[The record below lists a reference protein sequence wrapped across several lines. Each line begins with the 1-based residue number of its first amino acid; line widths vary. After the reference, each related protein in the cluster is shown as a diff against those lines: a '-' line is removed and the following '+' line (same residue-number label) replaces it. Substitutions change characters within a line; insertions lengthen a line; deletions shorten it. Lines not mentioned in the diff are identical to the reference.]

1 MARHLITRPL
11 LLSTVMVALLG
22 ATSDDDPRRIGI
34 EVEAYRFELTLRDD
48 SDRIEGR
55 ATLWIGFT
63 RDGVGEVVLDLV
75 SEGADGRGMEV
86 RSVATAQRALDYA
99 HQDDLLTIR
108 LPEASGA
115 GEGIV
120 LTVDYG
126 GVPGAGLRIGPNKYG
141 ERTFFSDNWPNRARH
156 WLPTVD
162 HIAEKAT
169 SEFVV
174 TAPDHYQVV
183 SNGLI
188 VEETDLADGRRRTH
202 WRQSVPISPWLFT
215 LGVARFAVQHLDDF
229 DGRPI
234 QTWVYHQDRDAGFH
248 DFAVPTRHALAF
260 YDERV
265 GAYAYEKLANI
276 TSTATGGGMEAAT
289 AVMYNEAAVTGER
302 SVRWRNVIIHEVAHH
317 WFGNAVTESDWDDI
331 WLSEGF
337 ATYFT
342 LLFREHAY
350 GRDDFV
356 AGLREA
362 RERVWAWYDENPDY
376 RIIHDDLDDMSRVT
390 SVATYQK
397 GAWVLHMLRRRI
409 GDEAFWRGIRDYY
422 ARYVN
427 ATASTDDFM
436 RVMERASGDD
446 LRDFFD
452 QWLRQGGNPRLEGM
466 WEYDPAAREVHVLL
480 GQVQRIGSFTLP
492 VDIGIYLEGD
502 DMPAV
507 VETADVTGEVQRFVI
522 PVAGRPTDVRLDP
535 YTWALFRAD
544 FGRPGR

>member
-1 MARHLITRPL
+1 
-11 LLSTVMVALLG
+11 
-22 ATSDDDPRRIGI
+22 
-34 EVEAYRFELTLRDD
+34 
-48 SDRIEGR
+48 
-55 ATLWIGFT
+55 
-63 RDGVGEVVLDLV
+63 
-75 SEGADGRGMEV
+75 
-86 RSVATAQRALDYA
+86 
-99 HQDDLLTIR
+99 
-108 LPEASGA
+108 
-115 GEGIV
+115 
-120 LTVDYG
+120 
-126 GVPGAGLRIGPNKYG
+126 
-141 ERTFFSDNWPNRARH
+141 
-156 WLPTVD
+156 
-162 HIAEKAT
+162 
-169 SEFVV
+169 
-174 TAPDHYQVV
+174 
-183 SNGLI
+183 
-188 VEETDLADGRRRTH
+188 
-202 WRQSVPISPWLFT
+202 
-215 LGVARFAVQHLDDF
+215 
-229 DGRPI
+229 
-234 QTWVYHQDRDAGFH
+234 
-248 DFAVPTRHALAF
+248 
-260 YDERV
+260 
-265 GAYAYEKLANI
+265 
-276 TSTATGGGMEAAT
+276 
-289 AVMYNEAAVTGER
+289 
-302 SVRWRNVIIHEVAHH
+302 
-317 WFGNAVTESDWDDI
+317 
-331 WLSEGF
+331 F